1 MRCVADLLRAKGR
14 EVHTVSPTATVY
26 DAVDRMVR
34 HNVGSLLV
42 TEGDDIH
49 GIITERD
56 YLREIVLKGRTS
68 RETPVGEVM
77 TTRIICVGPA
87 DTIEGCMAI
96 MTEKRIRHLPVVED
110 GRLAG
115 LISIGDVVKRLSMDQ
130 KAEIRYLTDY
140 ITGKYPG

>member
-1 MRCVADLLRAKGR
+1 MGRVADLLSAKGND
-14 EVHTVSPTATVY
+14 VHTVSPAATVY

-42 TEGDDIH
+42 VEGDEIH

-68 RETPVGEVM
+68 RETSVREVM
-77 TTRIICVGPA
+77 TTRMVCVEPS

-96 MTEKRIRHLPVVED
+96 MTAKRIRHLPVLD
-110 GRLAG
+110 QGRLAG

-140 ITGKYPG
+140 ITGKYPA